1 MVRLAGYSRGC
12 LRQLRAD
19 TGIRYDERSQRA
31 LQLFRT
37 QKQFD
42 GTAKD
47 IEILKQCDVP
57 IDDASHAPES
67 TLMDETHKVAVTR
80 LGDRIRVGGTGHG
93 TLGWTMAAGT
103 GRVMADLI
111 SAKPTGI
118 SLDGLTVDRY
128 GQAFTKPHRSAKH
141 RMAARAGALKQRLN
155 SPDDFQAC
163 SPRVVQDANAQ
174 GARGGDCAG
183 GQSAAG

>member
-1 MVRLAGYSRGC
+1 MVRLAEYSRGC
-12 LRQLRAD
+12 LRQLHAD
-19 TGIRYDERSQRA
+19 TGIRYDERSQGA

-37 QKQFD
+37 QKQLA

-47 IEILKQCDVP
+47 IEILKQSDAP

-67 TLMDETHKVAVTR
+67 TIMDETRKVAVTR
-80 LGDRIRVGGTGHG
+80 LGDRIRVAGTGHG
-93 TLGWTMAAGT
+93 TLGWT
-103 GRVMADLI
+103 
-111 SAKPTGI
+111 
-118 SLDGLTVDRY
+118 
-128 GQAFTKPHRSAKH
+128 
-141 RMAARAGALKQRLN
+141 MAARAGALKQRLN